1 MERRLYKDQHRK
13 MIGGVCAGLA
23 EYFNIDVTIV
33 RVLFLGSLILHGTGF
48 LLYVILWICLPKK
61 NYLFTDPNVDYKV
74 PPSPFGNIPPQQ
86 PGDPFTG
93 MMPPRS
99 TKGATI
105 AGAILIVIGAIFLLN
120 EFDWFPDI
128 DFELV
133 WPAILVAVGLVL
145 IFSSAH
151 KHPWEH
157 NDWNKTT
164 TDKEQQSDN
173 PTTL

>member
-23 EYFNIDVTIV
+23 EYFNIDVTII

-61 NYLFTDPNVDYKV
+61 NYIFADPNVDYKV
-74 PPSPFGNIPPQQ
+74 PPSMFGNIPPQQ
-86 PGDPFTG
+86 PGEPFTG
-93 MMPPRS
+93 LAPKRA

-105 AGAILIVIGAIFLLN
+105 AGAILIVIGTLFFLN
-120 EFDWFPDI
+120 EFDWIPNF
-128 DFELV
+128 DFEV
-133 WPAILVAVGLVL
+133 IWPGIIIAVGLVL
-145 IFSSAH
+145 IFTSVQ

-157 NDWNKTT
+157 TDWNKTT
-164 TDKEQQSDN
+164 TDKQPNDN
-173 PTTL
+173 ATTL